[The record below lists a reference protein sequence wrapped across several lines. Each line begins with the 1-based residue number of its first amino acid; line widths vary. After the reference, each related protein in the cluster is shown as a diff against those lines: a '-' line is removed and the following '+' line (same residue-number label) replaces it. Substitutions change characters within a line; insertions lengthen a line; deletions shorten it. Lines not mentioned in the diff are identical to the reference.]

1 MRAAIVGAV
10 RTPIGR
16 FGGSLAAL
24 SAVDLGR
31 CAVQGLLERVGVEP
45 AEVDELIFGQARQ
58 AGCGP
63 NPARQVA
70 IHSGIPQRSP
80 AWTVNQACASG
91 LKTLLLA
98 RDSLRNGAGFVVA
111 GGMESMSGV
120 PYLLPRFRDGYG
132 LGHAQLVD
140 GMYRDGFWCP
150 LADQVMGGT
159 AETLAD
165 KYGLGREEQDA
176 YALAS
181 QQRAAACQAGGGF
194 DAERVPVTLPD
205 GSLFCADEHMR
216 PATSI
221 EKLARLPA
229 VFRKDGSVSAGNS
242 SGITDGA
249 AALLLCSEQT
259 ATARGLEVLAW
270 LEDGIVVGVDPAI
283 MGIGPVPAVRG
294 LLERLGRGLAAY
306 DLVELNEA
314 FAAQVLACE
323 RELQI
328 GHERLNV
335 EGGSIALGHPIGCTG
350 ARIAVTLI
358 HSLRRR
364 GLQRG
369 LATACV
375 SGGLGIAASFSRS

>member
-1 MRAAIVGAV
+1 MRSAIVGAV

-16 FGGSLAAL
+16 FGGSLSGL
-24 SAVDLGR
+24 SAVDLG
-31 CAVQGLLERVGVEP
+31 CYAVQGLLERVGVEP
-45 AEVDELIFGQARQ
+45 REIDELIFGQARQ
-58 AGCGP
+58 AGSGP

-70 IHSGIPQRSP
+70 IRSGIPQESP

-91 LKTLLLA
+91 LKSLLLA
-98 RDSLRNGAGFVVA
+98 RESLREGAGFVVA

-120 PYLLPRFRDGYG
+120 PFMLPRFRAGYG
-132 LGHAQLVD
+132 FGDAQLVD

-159 AETLAD
+159 AETLAE
-165 KYGLGREEQDA
+165 KYGLSRGEQDA

-181 QQRAAACQAGGGF
+181 QQRAGACQAAGGF
-194 DAERVPVTLPD
+194 DAERVPITLPD
-205 GSLFCADEHMR
+205 GSVFCSDEHMR
-216 PATSI
+216 PTTTL

-229 VFRKDGSVSAGNS
+229 VFGNTVSAGNS

-259 ATARGLEVLAW
+259 ASTRGLEVLAW
-270 LEDGIVVGVDPAI
+270 LEDGCVVGVDPAI
-283 MGIGPVPAVRG
+283 MGIGPVPAVRK
-294 LLERLGRGLAAY
+294 LLQRLGRDLAAY

-335 EGGSIALGHPIGCTG
+335 DGGSIALGHPIGCTG

-358 HSLRRR
+358 HGLRRR
-364 GLQRG
+364 GLLHG
-369 LATACV
+369 MATACV